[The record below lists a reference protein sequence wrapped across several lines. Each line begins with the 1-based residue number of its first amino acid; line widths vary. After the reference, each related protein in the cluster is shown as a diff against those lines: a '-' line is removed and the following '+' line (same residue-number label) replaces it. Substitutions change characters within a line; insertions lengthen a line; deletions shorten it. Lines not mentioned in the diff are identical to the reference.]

1 MATVIAVLGRKGG
14 ITKTTLAATLA
25 ANLARG
31 GLRTVLIDAD
41 GQGNATQMVGQRR
54 APGMHDVM
62 LNDAEWA
69 DCLLPVGQ
77 TFTGETEQLREMYVL
92 PSDDS
97 QRELEAH
104 PAAAGRIAERMAEL
118 RGMCDVIVVDTSPGI
133 TEVHAGMY
141 VAADWA
147 LLPTSMEW
155 AAISSLQHT
164 LAYLEATKRAAGTG
178 ATALAIV
185 PNLFSASEKIQREN
199 YGYLRGRYGHQ
210 ITVLEPMRRLTV
222 WAQASQLKQSIW
234 AYEPADDYNARR
246 MARTAAGEAM
256 ELVTVV
262 VNNLRLNYADMYEDA
277 VRNGRR

>member
-14 ITKTTLAATLA
+14 ITKTTLAGTLA
-25 ANLARG
+25 AALARG
-31 GLRTVLIDAD
+31 GLRTVLVDAD
-41 GQGNATQMVGQRR
+41 GQGNVTQMCGAKR

-69 DCLLPVGQ
+69 DCLIPVGT
-77 TFTGETEQLREMYVL
+77 TFTGETDNLQALYVL

-104 PAAAGRIAERMAEL
+104 PAAAGRIAERITEL
-118 RGMCDVIVVDTSPGI
+118 RTMCDVIVVDTSPGI

-147 LLPTSMEW
+147 ILPTSMEW

-164 LAYLEATKRAAGTG
+164 LGYLEATKRAAGRG
-178 ATALAIV
+178 AMALAIV

-246 MARTAAGEAM
+246 MARMAAGEASA
-256 ELVTVV
+256 LVSAVI
-262 VNNLRLNYADMYEDA
+262 DQMA
-277 VRNGRR
+277 VRNG